1 MPEDGFQILW
11 AGSGSSWFSSSPPF
25 VSGGRRCGGGGDG
38 HQASSS
44 IRPLFSFLSGCA
56 IWCFSAASDGDC
68 HGLPPRHR
76 GGGWMDLAV
85 KVKPLSISGVFSVQL
100 VFC

>member
-1 MPEDGFQILW
+1 MPEDGIQILR

-44 IRPLFSFLSGCA
+44 IRPLFSLLPGFV
-56 IWCFSAASDGDC
+56 IWCFSAASGGDF
-68 HGLPPRHR
+68 HGGPPRHR
-76 GGGWMDLAV
+76 GGGWPDLAV
-85 KVKPLSISGVFSVQL
+85 MVKPFSISGVFPVL
-100 VFC
+100 VVFC